1 MIYLMNIIKEYKD
14 FNNITEDKIM
24 KFSDYNPTKY
34 NGNKLANQIR
44 DWLLLYKSDKVDHDN
59 PKVQV
64 EDGKVITTVEE
75 FFKESGVDKDI
86 FMTYYNEKDKS
97 RTITNFNIEIEGG
110 KIIFVDNPN
119 TQIEENIETE

>member
-1 MIYLMNIIKEYKD
+1 MSVQRYKEFSKID
-14 FNNITEDKIM
+14 EDKIM

-59 PKVQV
+59 SNVQV
-64 EDGKVITTVEE
+64 EDGKVITTVDE

-97 RTITNFNIEIEGG
+97 RTITNFNIEIEDG

-119 TQIEENIETE
+119 TQIEENNETE